1 MLELF
6 AQNNRDLALFGGGDK
21 IIVALSGGV
30 DSMVLAELILQ
41 SGVACVFA
49 HCNFHLRGKASDDDE
64 RFVCR
69 YAEQKGVILYVQ
81 HFDTENYAAQNDLS
95 IEMAARD
102 LRYAWFEELR
112 RQLAYDKIALAHHA
126 DDQIETFFI
135 NLLRGSGINGLKAM
149 KPVNG
154 RLIRPL
160 LWASRARI
168 EDYAR
173 RNGLQWCEDA
183 TNRESVYLR
192 NKIRNELLPEL
203 DRLFPE
209 CRKAIG
215 RSVSYLAAEN
225 GLYREMLHNR
235 LTAITRL
242 EKESQIIEKQYF
254 DNENGRQL
262 LFEWLYPYG
271 FNTDQVGFVAQ
282 AMEGVCGKRFRSAT
296 HQLVVERSFL
306 QLSPICEEKF
316 DMLLI
321 DSDLKAIS
329 APVAIR
335 FLKTEKTPDYVID
348 RSPEVAL
355 FDFDKLKFPLKLRK
369 WEKSDRFCPLGM
381 KGSKLLSDFFVNQG
395 LTTHQKEQT
404 FVLLNADE
412 TIVWVVGRRIDDR
425 FKLDQGTKNVLECRL
440 FD

>member
-30 DSMVLAELILQ
+30 DSMVLAELMLQ
-41 SGVACVFA
+41 SGAACVFV

-64 RFVCR
+64 RFVRR
-69 YAEQKGVILYVQ
+69 YAEQKGITLYVR
-81 HFDTENYAAQNDLS
+81 HFDTENHAAQNHLS

-112 RQLAYDKIALAHHA
+112 QQLAYDKIALAHHA
-126 DDQIETFFI
+126 DDQIETFII

-160 LWASRARI
+160 LWASRAQI
-168 EDYAR
+168 EEYAR
-173 RNGLQWCEDA
+173 RNGLLWCEDA

-192 NKIRNELLPEL
+192 NKIRNELLPEF

-282 AMEGVCGKRFRSAT
+282 AMEGVCGKHFRSAT
-296 HQLVVERSFL
+296 HQLVVERGFL

-321 DSDLKAIS
+321 DRDLKEILE
-329 APVAIR
+329 PVAIR
-335 FLKTEKTPDYVID
+335 FFENGKNSGLCHRPFA
-348 RSPEVAL
+348 RSGAARFRQAEFSFETSEMGKGRPFLSFGHERRQTAQR
-355 FDFDKLKFPLKLRK
+355 FFCGPRNDNASKGTDFCF
-369 WEKSDRFCPLGM
+369 
-381 KGSKLLSDFFVNQG
+381 
-395 LTTHQKEQT
+395 
-404 FVLLNADE
+404 A
-412 TIVWVVGRRIDDR
+412 
-425 FKLDQGTKNVLECRL
+425 EC
-440 FD
+440 

>member
-30 DSMVLAELILQ
+30 DSMVLAELMLQ

-160 LWASRARI
+160 LWASRAGLRI
-168 EDYAR
+168 MPVAMACSGAKMPLIGNRYICAIQSVMSCCQSSTASFPSAEKPSDVPSAIW
-173 RNGLQWCEDA
+173 LQKMD
-183 TNRESVYLR
+183 
-192 NKIRNELLPEL
+192 
-203 DRLFPE
+203 F
-209 CRKAIG
+209 IG
-215 RSVSYLAAEN
+215 RCC
-225 GLYREMLHNR
+225 
-235 LTAITRL
+235 T
-242 EKESQIIEKQYF
+242 
-254 DNENGRQL
+254 
-262 LFEWLYPYG
+262 
-271 FNTDQVGFVAQ
+271 
-282 AMEGVCGKRFRSAT
+282 
-296 HQLVVERSFL
+296 
-306 QLSPICEEKF
+306 
-316 DMLLI
+316 I
-321 DSDLKAIS
+321 D
-329 APVAIR
+329 
-335 FLKTEKTPDYVID
+335 
-348 RSPEVAL
+348 
-355 FDFDKLKFPLKLRK
+355 
-369 WEKSDRFCPLGM
+369 
-381 KGSKLLSDFFVNQG
+381 
-395 LTTHQKEQT
+395 
-404 FVLLNADE
+404 
-412 TIVWVVGRRIDDR
+412 
-425 FKLDQGTKNVLECRL
+425 
-440 FD
+440 